1 MQFRL
6 IPRHL
11 DFVIDRFSCVS
22 NLYDQKT
29 IFQVQIDT
37 FIHANIIKDEIS
49 LTIDIIVTPRIFFKK
64 YKFHIFLTS
73 VFLNFQIFLSMYSD
87 TQKTKKMRLV

>member
-29 IFQVQIDT
+29 IFQLQINT

-49 LTIDIIVTPRIFFKK
+49 LTIDIIVTPRI
-64 YKFHIFLTS
+64 IF
-73 VFLNFQIFLSMYSD
+73 
-87 TQKTKKMRLV
+87 